1 MCPYGVPHI
10 AHTARKTGSEKEMEK
25 VEEKRRQRKEMK
37 GREGKMYRRC
47 GSENGRLCG
56 GKVREGAKASGETEL
71 NQHMHRNV

>member
-1 MCPYGVPHI
+1 
-10 AHTARKTGSEKEMEK
+10 MEK